1 MTIALSWNILP
12 KRSRAI
18 LSENGQKSETPSSH
32 FLMIEPIQYAAVS
45 AISKPDTKCFFVR
58 KTALIFSFF
67 SSFERYI
74 GKAGSMYPYLS
85 CFLNP
90 SS

>member
-45 AISKPDTKCFFVR
+45 AISKPDTKWFFVR
-58 KTALIFSFF
+58 KIIEQGQT
-67 SSFERYI
+67 
-74 GKAGSMYPYLS
+74 P
-85 CFLNP
+85 FLTKTRNEK
-90 SS
+90 SKTKTL